1 VLRNTVRA
9 EHRATQQS
17 KALAEI
23 RAIRARARARVRVPA
38 KPRMTAVSCCVQL
51 SVVVCSWFI

>member
-38 KPRMTAVSCCVQL
+38 KPRMTAVSCCVF
-51 SVVVCSWFI
+51 VIYKRH